1 MRVLLVEDE
10 EFLAEMIA
18 EGLRRDAVAVDVAHD
33 GREALDKLRFGA
45 YDVLVLDR
53 DLPVLHG
60 DEVCRRVV
68 RQRLLT
74 RILMLTA
81 AGDVRDRVAGLGL
94 GADDY
99 LTKPFAYDELLA
111 RVLALGRRAHPALP
125 PVLERAGLVLDTA
138 RRQVSR
144 DGRYLAL
151 SRKEFAVLETLLRA
165 DGAVVSGED
174 LIEQVWEEDTSY
186 RTNAVRVTLSKLRAK
201 LGDPPVIETVQGAG
215 YRLGAGPETGAETG
229 AGAGPGA
236 APDSLPS
243 ALPAPG
249 APGTALDS
257 PGAAPDSSGAVADS
271 SMPARPR
278 PDPDGAAR

>member
-18 EGLRRDAVAVDVAHD
+18 VGLRRDALAVDVAGD
-33 GREALDKLRFGA
+33 GLTALRKLQLGE

-53 DLPVLHG
+53 DLPGVHG

-74 RILMLTA
+74 RVLMLTA
-81 AGDVRDRVAGLGL
+81 AGTVRDRVAGLGL

-111 RVLALGRRAHPALP
+111 RVLALGRRARPALP
-125 PVLERAGLVLDTA
+125 PVIERAGVVLDTA
-138 RRQVSR
+138 RRQASR
-144 DGRYLAL
+144 DGRHLSL
-151 SRKEFAVLETLLRA
+151 SRKEFAVLEALLRA

-201 LGDPPVIETVQGAG
+201 LGEPAVVETVPGAG
-215 YRLGAGPETGAETG
+215 YRISGV
-229 AGAGPGA
+229 
-236 APDSLPS
+236 SL
-243 ALPAPG
+243 
-249 APGTALDS
+249 
-257 PGAAPDSSGAVADS
+257 
-271 SMPARPR
+271 
-278 PDPDGAAR
+278 

>member
-18 EGLRRDAVAVDVAHD
+18 VGLRRDALAVDVAAD
-33 GREALDKLRFGA
+33 GLTALRKLQLGE

-53 DLPVLHG
+53 DLPGVHG

-68 RQRLLT
+68 RQKLLT
-74 RILMLTA
+74 RVLMLTA
-81 AGDVRDRVAGLGL
+81 AGTVRDRVAGLGL

-111 RVLALGRRAHPALP
+111 RVLALGRRARPALP
-125 PVLERAGLVLDTA
+125 PVIERAGLVLDTA
-138 RRQVSR
+138 RRQASR
-144 DGRYLAL
+144 DGRHLSL
-151 SRKEFAVLETLLRA
+151 SRKEFAVLEALLRA

-201 LGDPPVIETVQGAG
+201 LGEPGVVETVPGAG
-215 YRLGAGPETGAETG
+215 YRISGV
-229 AGAGPGA
+229 
-236 APDSLPS
+236 SL
-243 ALPAPG
+243 
-249 APGTALDS
+249 
-257 PGAAPDSSGAVADS
+257 
-271 SMPARPR
+271 
-278 PDPDGAAR
+278 